1 MFQSVLVS
9 SRLGAR
15 RDRLVAHRGERFEP
29 RSRPFQENLPAA
41 AHVEVR
47 SSEEKMPTRRGRL
60 IVAVCLTLIAFLCG
74 LAADRFANV
83 QAPVF
88 GIDAGDAEGH
98 QFSSFPDE
106 E

>member
-1 MFQSVLVS
+1 MFRFVHVASC
-9 SRLGAR
+9 LGAR
-15 RDRLVAHRGERFEP
+15 RGRLVAHRGERFEP
-29 RSRPFQENLPAA
+29 RSRLFQESLPAA
-41 AHVEVR
+41 ARVEVR

-60 IVAVCLTLIAFLCG
+60 VVAVCLTLIAFLCG
-74 LAADRFANV
+74 LAADRLANA

-98 QFSSFPDE
+98 QFSSFPNE